1 VFKLDYDYDKVDR
14 NFLIKMMQ
22 SWGFSSKWIKI
33 LVSLLDRGS
42 VGVRLNDMNSDFFLT
57 SRGVRQGVPISP
69 ILFNYV
75 ADVFTK
81 MLIKAA
87 AKNHITGLMHN
98 MINTGIVSMQYA
110 DDTLLFLKNDVSFAI
125 NLKWLLS
132 CFEQMSGMRINF
144 HKCDLIAINV
154 DDESAQNLS
163 QTLSCGLRKF
173 PMKYLGV
180 HLHYKNLRKEDLQPV
195 IDKILKKAGGWR
207 DRLLN
212 HAAKLELVR
221 SVLASIPL
229 NLLSVIKF
237 PKWAITLINSHMAHC
252 LWDNYEGHHKY
263 HLANWGLV
271 SQKKEFGGLGI
282 LDLAELNMYLLATW
296 IKIYNLA
303 EDKIWKSI
311 IDHKYGLED
320 KNILACSTPGASPF
334 WKGVMWAATTAR
346 IGYNW

>member
-1 VFKLDYDYDKVDR
+1 
-14 NFLIKMMQ
+14 M
-22 SWGFSSKWIKI
+22 
-33 LVSLLDRGS
+33 
-42 VGVRLNDMNSDFFLT
+42 NDMNSDFFLAR
-57 SRGVRQGVPISP
+57 RGVRQGDPISP

-98 MINTGIVSMQYA
+98 MVNTGIISMQYG
-110 DDTLLFLKNDVSFAI
+110 DDTLLFLKNDVSSVI

-154 DDESAQNLS
+154 DDESAQNVS
-163 QTLSCGLRKF
+163 QTLSCGLGKF
-173 PMKYLGV
+173 PLKYLGV
-180 HLHYKNLRKEDLQPV
+180 PLHYKKLRKEDLQPV
-195 IDKILKKAGGWR
+195 VDKILKKAGGWR
-207 DRLLN
+207 GRLLN

-229 NLLSVIKF
+229 YLLSVIKF
-237 PKWAITLINSHMAHC
+237 PKWAITLINSYMGHC

-263 HLANWGLV
+263 HLANWGLI

-282 LDLAELNMYLLATW
+282 PDLAELNMCLLATW
-296 IKIYNLA
+296 IKRYNLA

-320 KNILACSTPGASPF
+320 KNILVCSTPGASPL
-334 WKGVMWAATTAR
+334 WKGVMWAATAAR
-346 IGYNW
+346 IGYNWKIGNGKKV